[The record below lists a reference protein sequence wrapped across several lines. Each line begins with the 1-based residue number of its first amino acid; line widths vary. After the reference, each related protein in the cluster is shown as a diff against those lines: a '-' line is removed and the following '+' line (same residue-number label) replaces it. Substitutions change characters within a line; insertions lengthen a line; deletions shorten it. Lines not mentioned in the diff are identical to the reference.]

1 MSHEN
6 ADIPVNRVV
15 RKLSVVGIAGNII
28 LSAFKLIAG
37 IIGSSGA
44 MISDA
49 IHSLSDV
56 FATAIAA
63 VGVVLSK
70 KSADKEHP
78 YGHERFEC
86 IASLALGLI
95 LAVTGAGI
103 GWSGIKTI
111 MAGDYAS
118 LAIPTLL
125 PLVAA
130 IVSIVTKEAMFRY
143 TMHYAKQ
150 MNSAAFV
157 ADAWHHRSDA
167 LSSIGSLAGILGA
180 RLGAPVMEPIACVVI
195 AACIIKVAVDI
206 LRDALKKM
214 LDTSCGTDVEL
225 ELVDFIEKQDG
236 VQRLDELRTRMF
248 GNQIYV
254 DVEIAADGSIPLVE
268 AHEIA
273 ERVHDGIEEK
283 FPSVKHV
290 MVHVNPYE

>member
-1 MSHEN
+1 MALGN
-6 ADIPVNRVV
+6 DDIQVNKVV

-28 LSAFKLIAG
+28 LSAFKLLAG

-70 KSADKEHP
+70 KTADKEHP

-95 LAVTGAGI
+95 LAGTGAGI
-103 GWSGIKTI
+103 GWSGIQTI

-180 RLGAPVMEPIACVVI
+180 RLGAPVMEPIASVI
-195 AACIIKVAVDI
+195 IAVCIIKVAVDI
-206 LRDALKKM
+206 LRDAFRKM

-273 ERVHDGIEEK
+273 ERVHDGIEAK
-283 FPSVKHV
+283 FPAVKHV

>member
-1 MSHEN
+1 MALETEEIPEN
-6 ADIPVNRVV
+6 GVV
-15 RKLSVVGIAGNII
+15 KKLSVVGIAGNVI
-28 LSAFKLIAG
+28 LAAFKLLAG

-70 KSADKEHP
+70 KTADKEHP

-95 LAVTGAGI
+95 LAGTGAGI

-111 MAGDYAS
+111 LSGDYAD
-118 LAIPTLL
+118 LAIPTVL

-143 TMHYAKQ
+143 TMHFARQ

-180 RLGAPVMEPIACVVI
+180 RLGAPVMEPIASVI
-195 AACIIKVAVDI
+195 IAVCIIKVAVDI

-225 ELVDFIEKQDG
+225 ELVDFIEKQEG
-236 VQRLDELRTRMF
+236 VRRLDELRTRMF

-273 ERVHDGIEEK
+273 ERVHDGIEAK
-283 FPSVKHV
+283 FPAVKHV
-290 MVHVNPYE
+290 MVHVNPV

>member
-1 MSHEN
+1 MALGN
-6 ADIPVNRVV
+6 DDIQVNKVV

-28 LSAFKLIAG
+28 LSAFKLLAG

-70 KSADKEHP
+70 KTADKEHP

-95 LAVTGAGI
+95 LAGTGAGI
-103 GWSGIKTI
+103 GWSGIQTI

-180 RLGAPVMEPIACVVI
+180 RLGAPVMEPIASVI
-195 AACIIKVAVDI
+195 IAVCIIKVAVDI
-206 LRDALKKM
+206 LRDAFRKM

-225 ELVDFIEKQDG
+225 ELVDFIEKQNG

-273 ERVHDGIEEK
+273 ERVHDGIEAK
-283 FPSVKHV
+283 FPAVKHV

>member
-1 MSHEN
+1 MALGN
-6 ADIPVNRVV
+6 DDIQVNKVV

-28 LSAFKLIAG
+28 LSAFKLLAG

-70 KSADKEHP
+70 KTADKEHP

-95 LAVTGAGI
+95 LAGTGAGI
-103 GWSGIKTI
+103 GWSGIQTI

-118 LAIPTLL
+118 LAIPTVL

-180 RLGAPVMEPIACVVI
+180 RLGAPVMEPIASVI
-195 AACIIKVAVDI
+195 IAVCIIKVAVDI
-206 LRDALKKM
+206 LRDAFRKM

-273 ERVHDGIEEK
+273 ERVHDGIEAK
-283 FPSVKHV
+283 FPAVKHV

>member
-1 MSHEN
+1 MAS
-6 ADIPVNRVV
+6 VV

-56 FATAIAA
+56 LATAIAA
-63 VGVVLSK
+63 IGVVLSRK
-70 KSADKEHP
+70 TADKEHP

-103 GWSGIKTI
+103 GWSGIQTI

-125 PLVAA
+125 PLIAA

-225 ELVDFIEKQDG
+225 ELVDFIEKQEG
-236 VQRLDELRTRMF
+236 VRRLDELRTRMF

-273 ERVHDGIEEK
+273 ERVHDGIEAE
-283 FPSVKHV
+283 FPAVKHV

>member
-1 MSHEN
+1 MAS
-6 ADIPVNRVV
+6 VV

-56 FATAIAA
+56 LATAIAA
-63 VGVVLSK
+63 IGVVLSRK
-70 KSADKEHP
+70 TADKEHP

-125 PLVAA
+125 PLIAA

-225 ELVDFIEKQDG
+225 ELVDFIEKQEG
-236 VQRLDELRTRMF
+236 VRRLDELRTRMF

-283 FPSVKHV
+283 FPAVKHV

>member
-1 MSHEN
+1 MALGN
-6 ADIPVNRVV
+6 DDIQVNKVV

-28 LSAFKLIAG
+28 LSAFKLLAG

-70 KSADKEHP
+70 KTADKEHP

-86 IASLALGLI
+86 IASLALGFI
-95 LAVTGAGI
+95 LAGTGAGI
-103 GWSGIKTI
+103 GWSGIQTI

-180 RLGAPVMEPIACVVI
+180 RLGAPVMEPIASVI
-195 AACIIKVAVDI
+195 IAVCIIKVAVDI
-206 LRDALKKM
+206 LRDAFRKM

-273 ERVHDGIEEK
+273 ERVHDGIEAK
-283 FPSVKHV
+283 FPAVKHV
-290 MVHVNPYE
+290 MVHVNPV

>member
-1 MSHEN
+1 MAS
-6 ADIPVNRVV
+6 VV

-103 GWSGIKTI
+103 GWTGIQTI

-125 PLVAA
+125 PLIAA

-225 ELVDFIEKQDG
+225 ELVDFIEKQEG
-236 VQRLDELRTRMF
+236 VRRLDELRTRMF

-273 ERVHDGIEEK
+273 ERVHDGIEAK
-283 FPSVKHV
+283 FPAVKHV
-290 MVHVNPYE
+290 MVHVNPV

>member
-1 MSHEN
+1 MAS
-6 ADIPVNRVV
+6 VV

-70 KSADKEHP
+70 KTADKEHP

-103 GWSGIKTI
+103 GWSGIQTI

-125 PLVAA
+125 PLIAA

-225 ELVDFIEKQDG
+225 ELVDFIEKQEG
-236 VQRLDELRTRMF
+236 VRRLDELRTRMF

-283 FPSVKHV
+283 FPAVKHV

>member
-1 MSHEN
+1 MAS
-6 ADIPVNRVV
+6 VV

-125 PLVAA
+125 PLIAA

-225 ELVDFIEKQDG
+225 ELVDFIEKQEG
-236 VQRLDELRTRMF
+236 VRRLDELRTRMF

-268 AHEIA
+268 AHDIA
-273 ERVHDGIEEK
+273 ERVHDGIEAQ
-283 FPSVKHV
+283 FPAVKHV